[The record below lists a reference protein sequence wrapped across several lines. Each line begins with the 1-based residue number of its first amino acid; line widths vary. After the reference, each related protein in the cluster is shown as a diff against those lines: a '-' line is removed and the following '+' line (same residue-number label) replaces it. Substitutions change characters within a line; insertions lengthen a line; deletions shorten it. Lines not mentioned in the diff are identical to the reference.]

1 MSSSNKAFV
10 LLLALS
16 SFAGAKVMEDTVA
29 VVNGTPILLSEYQKE
44 LATSVEYWNRAEPEA
59 LRDPA
64 NLKKLREST
73 LEELINRELLY
84 QAGKQKNIKVRERD
98 IENGVTE
105 IKQRFA
111 RDEEGKELSPAE
123 ADALFQKQL
132 KADGLSYDEFR
143 RRLEKQIT
151 ARKLIE
157 EDVRARM
164 KGPDEAEVKSYFE
177 KVKAF
182 VVKGAT
188 EPPKGLS
195 EEEGLAF
202 LQVASQ
208 VKAMTSERVR
218 VSRIL
223 VKISP
228 NASENEKKR
237 ALKTAQEIKKKLDA
251 GASFAEVAREES
263 EDPETAQRGGD
274 LGYVIR
280 GVAPPEFE
288 KAAFSLPVGEVS
300 EPISTEIGYNV
311 IRVQEKRAAEAPEYD
326 KFKEELARF
335 LGGIAFQR
343 ELEGYLKALK
353 SKAVIERSLSAST
366 R

>member
-1 MSSSNKAFV
+1 MSSLNKA
-10 LLLALS
+10 LALVLALAS
-16 SFAGAKVMEDTVA
+16 CAGAKVMEDTVA

-44 LATSVEYWNRAEPEA
+44 LATSVEYWQRAEPDA

-64 NLKKLREST
+64 NVKKLKETT
-73 LEELINRELLY
+73 LEELINREVLY
-84 QAGKQKNIKVRERD
+84 QAGQAKKIKVRERD
-98 IENGVTE
+98 IENGISE
-105 IKQRFA
+105 IKSRFA
-111 RDEEGKELSPAE
+111 KDEDGKDLSPEAAE
-123 ADALFQKQL
+123 AQFQKQL

-143 RRLEKQIT
+143 KRLEKQIT

-157 EDVRARM
+157 EEVRGRTKQPDEKEVREFFDKVKSFVM
-164 KGPDEAEVKSYFE
+164 KGSS
-177 KVKAF
+177 
-182 VVKGAT
+182 
-188 EPPKGLS
+188 EPPKGMG
-195 EEEGLAF
+195 EEEAMSF
-202 LQVASQ
+202 MQVASQ
-208 VKAMTSERVR
+208 VKAMSSERVR

-237 ALKTAQEIKKKLDA
+237 AKKTAEEIKKKIDA
-251 GASFAEVAREES
+251 GANFAETAKEES

-300 EPISTEIGYNV
+300 EPIPTEIGYNI
-311 IRVQEKRAAEAPEYD
+311 IRVQEKRAAEAPEFD
-326 KFKEELARF
+326 KFKEELGRY
-335 LGGIAFQR
+335 LGNIAFQK
-343 ELEGYLKALK
+343 ELDAYIKQLKA
-353 SKAVIERSLSAST
+353 KAVIERSLSASA